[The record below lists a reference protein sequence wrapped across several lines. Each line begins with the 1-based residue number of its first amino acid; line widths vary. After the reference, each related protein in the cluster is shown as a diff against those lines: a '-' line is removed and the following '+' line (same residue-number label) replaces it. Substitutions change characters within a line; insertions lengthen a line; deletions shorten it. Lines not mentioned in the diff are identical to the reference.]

1 MWNSNFSF
9 KRFSSNDFGLESGA
23 FGYCCTIGK
32 MGIVFFQYHGSGSS
46 FTIKFPIQFVKEEL
60 YVSIVDNDSS
70 QVTSA
75 YSNIKIGWYSQT
87 GYTGI
92 QVNGVSPGFTGFAIG
107 AII

>member
-1 MWNSNFSF
+1 
-9 KRFSSNDFGLESGA
+9 
-23 FGYCCTIGK
+23 

-60 YVSIVDNDSS
+60 YVSIVDNDSP

-92 QVNGVSPGFTGFAIG
+92 QVNGVRPGFTGFAIG